1 MFQTA
6 SVIGM
11 PTNVTHTGHARTM
24 EEAELII
31 EKLMNPS
38 PSAGDNLPSPL
49 KPSQQCLT
57 FSVLIYLCSVVP
69 FTGDLAL
76 LIGRHEGQWICKKC
90 IPLQQ
95 TIFGMSFSCSLI

>member
-49 KPSQQCLT
+49 KPSQQCFVFDVLCTLT
-57 FSVLIYLCSVVP
+57 DLSVLCRP
-69 FTGDLAL
+69 
-76 LIGRHEGQWICKKC
+76 IC
-90 IPLQQ
+90 
-95 TIFGMSFSCSLI
+95 